1 MREEEVGGKIMI
13 SLLTNSIFQT
23 QMKKN
28 HKYSSD
34 IFTIFNTLPFMW

>member
-1 MREEEVGGKIMI
+1 MREEEVERKITI

-28 HKYSSD
+28 HKYFSD
-34 IFTIFNTLPFMW
+34 VFTIFNTLPFMW